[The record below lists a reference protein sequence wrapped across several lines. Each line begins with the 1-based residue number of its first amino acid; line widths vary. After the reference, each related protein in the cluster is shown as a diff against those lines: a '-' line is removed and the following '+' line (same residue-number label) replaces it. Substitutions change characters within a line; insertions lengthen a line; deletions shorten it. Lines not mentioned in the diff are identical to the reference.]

1 MTRIP
6 PVGATVRK
14 PSGVRAGGK
23 KSKEKKKVPIIA
35 LFVCVCFMAKVRQ
48 IAVLLYIHVRRLLDV
63 LTPHRPSTEFILPS
77 HTMSSQAHTH
87 TQRRRRWP
95 TDCAR
100 TGRTPSL
107 RFSHP
112 LAIFGGDGRPPSV
125 VYLGPAIRSHP
136 PTLLLL
142 LLMLR

>member
-1 MTRIP
+1 MTRILP
-6 PVGATVRK
+6 WGRHRTQAIRRPRRREK
-14 PSGVRAGGK
+14 IKR
-23 KSKEKKKVPIIA
+23 KEKGANHRTLCVRMFYGQSQTNRGTTVHTCTPTPRCSNAAPPIH
-35 LFVCVCFMAKVRQ
+35 R
-48 IAVLLYIHVRRLLDV
+48 IH
-63 LTPHRPSTEFILPS
+63 HPS
-77 HTMSSQAHTH
+77 HTMTSQAHTH

-125 VYLGPAIRSHP
+125 VYLGPAIRSLA

>member
-1 MTRIP
+1 MTRIL

-14 PSGVRAGGK
+14 PSGDHAGGK

-63 LTPHRPSTEFILPS
+63 LTPHCPSTEFIIPS
-77 HTMSSQAHTH
+77 HTMTSQAHTH

-125 VYLGPAIRSHP
+125 HSLPRSSDSLA